1 MFGLEKLGSL
11 GSGANDQPAA
21 PTILSKEEIDRRRKI
36 AQALMEKGTD
46 TSPVQHW
53 TQGAARM
60 AQTLA
65 GLAQD
70 YRADQSEQ
78 DAQAEGKK
86 AAAEV
91 DGWFGNKTASLPQQ
105 TMTSGVAPPSAPSPA
120 PADGDTSAAFL
131 DTLKSNG
138 ITNPHA
144 LAAVGATGY
153 HESRWAPG
161 NLNRT
166 WDDPS
171 QSGQAGTAGGALSWR
186 GPRLQAL
193 QAFAAS
199 QGEQGNGSAATQAK
213 FFAQED
219 PQLIARLNAAKSPEE
234 AMGLMNNAWRYAG
247 YDKPDG
253 ETAARMASVRQ
264 WSSRVAPLGAGD
276 PSRAT
281 PDAVPGQ
288 PAPPVQVAQAG
299 PGVPQATAPQSGGAP
314 SLAKLLAIQNS
325 PAFDRMPAGSQ
336 AVVKALIAKQVG
348 QETKDPLDQEQKRLN
363 IQKLQNDLANSGLSK
378 RQQELAVQKSER
390 ELLGE
395 GATPLTAEERT
406 QYGITAEQ
414 PAYKTRS
421 GEIKFG
427 PAASK
432 TQVAIDQRQESEF
445 GKETGKA
452 LAKRFDEMATQGDDA
467 AQNLSLVDELR
478 RLGGKIDTGSGAT
491 VKAFLGKIGIKTD
504 GISDIEAFNSLIDRM
519 TPAQRLPGSGATS
532 DFDAKMFKGS
542 LPSLMATPEGN
553 KLIIDTIEK
562 IAQNRMARGDIAM
575 RVQIGEL
582 TPKDGLAE
590 IRKLQAEAKATSDAV
605 KNFGKPKESA
615 TPAQAG
621 TTPAPKRAPAND
633 PLGLFQ

>member
-11 GSGANDQPAA
+11 GQGANDAPA
-21 PTILSKEEIDRRRKI
+21 ILSKEEIDRRRKV
-36 AQALMEKGTD
+36 AQALMQQATD

-53 TQGAARM
+53 TQGAAR
-60 AQTLA
+60 
-65 GLAQD
+65 LAQALDASIGD
-70 YRADQSEQ
+70 YQANKADRE
-78 DAQAEGKK
+78 AQAEGRKLS
-86 AAAEV
+86 E
-91 DGWFGNKTASLPQQ
+91 GLFGSGATASLPQQ
-105 TMTSGVAPPSAPSPA
+105 TMTSGVAPPSAPSPT
-120 PADGDTSAAFL
+120 PVDGDTSAAFL
-131 DTLKSNG
+131 DTLKGNG

-153 HESRWAPG
+153 HESRWSPG

-166 WDDPS
+166 WSDPS
-171 QSGQAGTAGGALSWR
+171 ESGQAGTAGGALSWR

-219 PQLIARLNAAKSPEE
+219 PQLIQRLNAAKTPEE

-264 WSSRVAPLGAGD
+264 WSSRVAPMGAGD
-276 PSRAT
+276 LSRAT
-281 PDAVPGQ
+281 PDAAPG
-288 PAPPVQVAQAG
+288 APVQVAQAG
-299 PGVPQATAPQSGGAP
+299 PGMPQTAAPQVNGAP

-363 IQKLQNDLANSGLSK
+363 IQKLQTELANSGLSK
-378 RQQELAVQKSER
+378 REQELRIKKAER
-390 ELLGE
+390 DLEGE
-395 GATPLTAEERT
+395 GAVPLTPEERA

-414 PAYKTRS
+414 PAYKDRN
-421 GEIKFG
+421 GAIKFG

-467 AQNLSLVDELR
+467 AQNLALVDELR
-478 RLGGKIDTGSGAT
+478 RLGGRIDTGGGAT

-504 GISDIEAFNSLIDRM
+504 GVSDIEAFNSLIDRM

-542 LPSLMATPEGN
+542 LPSLMATPDGN

-605 KNFGKPKESA
+605 KNFGKPKEGA
-615 TPAQAG
+615 TPAQAAPQAQ
-621 TTPAPKRAPAND
+621 TPKRAPAAD